1 MNNSYIFDL
10 IVFFPFIS
18 GLICYGIGRKNETI
32 RDYFAMLSGVIE
44 FLLMAGFAYMSMT
57 GIPLQGEALSYI
69 SAGIPGICG
78 MGLDFT
84 LDGFRGIYGSIAA
97 LMWMMTIILSQE
109 YFTHHG
115 NRNRYYFFML
125 WTLGATMGVFLS
137 ASLYTTFVFFEI
149 MSFTSYVWVAQEEN
163 VPSLKAAKTYLAVA
177 VIGGLVMLMG
187 LFLVYHEL
195 GTLMISELLPA
206 AANCSHPEVLF
217 AAGVCMLFG
226 FGAKAGAFPLHI
238 WLPKAHPVAPA
249 PASALLSG
257 ILTKTG
263 IYGILIITS
272 NLFIHN
278 QTWGYMILIIGE
290 LTMFG
295 GALLAVFSIDLKRT
309 LACSSMS
316 QIGFIL
322 VGVGMQALLG
332 EENAL
337 AVHGT
342 LLHMVNHSLIKLV
355 LFMVAGVVFMN
366 AHSLDLNEIRGFG
379 KKKNLLKVIYLV
391 GAITIAG
398 IPMLGGYVSKTLLH
412 ESIVEF
418 GGGIAM
424 KAMEWI
430 FLISGGMTFAY
441 MTKLYMAIFVEENED
456 KKLQAHYDSM
466 KRYMNGKSTFA
477 LLGSAI
483 VLFIWGVVPHN
494 IMDKAAELGSR
505 FMGLFEEGEVVA
517 YYSIGNLK
525 GSVIS
530 ILIGLLI
537 YVFFI
542 RKVLR
547 KEEDGHV
554 IYVNRWPR
562 WYDMEELLYR
572 PLLLTI
578 LPTVFGVIFRIFDTL
593 PDMVVVLLRKTLLA
607 DSPLPRER
615 MEGSVFSS
623 IVGNIRNAIQ
633 FIANRTIHRKNPT
646 QWDYVHEEALKQQER
661 NEIFRIIQ
669 RSLSFGLML
678 FGVGLMLTLIY
689 IVFLS

>member
-1 MNNSYIFDL
+1 MNSPYIFYL

-18 GLICYGIGRKNETI
+18 GLISYGIGRYNETI
-32 RDYFAMLSGVIE
+32 RDYFAIVSATFECIITVI
-44 FLLMAGFAYMSMT
+44 FAYMSMT
-57 GIPLQGEALSYI
+57 VIPLQGEAISYI

-78 MGLDFT
+78 MGLEFT
-84 LDGFRGIYGSIAA
+84 LDGFRGIYAVIAG
-97 LMWMMTIILSQE
+97 LMWMMTILLSQE

-137 ASLYTTFVFFEI
+137 ASLYTTFIFFEI

-195 GTLMISELLPA
+195 GTLMISELSQA
-206 AANCSHPEVLF
+206 AASCSHPEILF
-217 AAGVCMLFG
+217 VAGVCMLFG

-263 IYGILIITS
+263 IFGVLILTS
-272 NLFIHN
+272 NLFFHN
-278 QTWGYMILIIGE
+278 QTWGYLILIIGE
-290 LTMFG
+290 CTMFG

-337 AVHGT
+337 AVHGS

-379 KKKNLLKVIYLV
+379 RKKNLLKVIYLI

-398 IPMLGGYVSKTLLH
+398 IPLLGGYVSKTLIH

-418 GGGIAM
+418 GGGLGM

-430 FLISGGMTFAY
+430 FLISGGMTLAY
-441 MTKLYMAIFVEENED
+441 MTKLYVAIFVEENVD
-456 KKLQAHYDSM
+456 KNTQSRYDSM
-466 KRYMNGKSTFA
+466 TRYMNGKSTFA
-477 LLGSAI
+477 LFGSSI
-483 VLFIWGVVPHN
+483 ILLVWGIAPHAF
-494 IMDKAAELGSR
+494 MEKAAELASP
-505 FMGLFEEGEVVA
+505 FMGLFEEGERVA
-517 YYSIGNLK
+517 YYSLENLK
-525 GSVIS
+525 GGAIS
-530 ILIGLLI
+530 IIIGVLI

-542 RKVLR
+542 RKLLR
-547 KEEDGHV
+547 KEENGCMV
-554 IYVNRWPR
+554 YVNLWPK
-562 WYDMEELLYR
+562 WFDLEELLYR
-572 PLLLTI
+572 PILLGI
-578 LPTVFGVIFRIFDTL
+578 LPAIFGVIFRVFDTL
-593 PDMVVVLLRKTLLA
+593 PDALVVLLRKTLLT
-607 DSPLPRER
+607 DTPLPRER
-615 MEGSVFSS
+615 MEGSVFSN
-623 IVGNIRNAIQ
+623 IVGNTRNAIQ
-633 FIANRTIHRKNPT
+633 FVLNRTIHRKKQT
-646 QWDYVHEEALKQQER
+646 HWDYVHEEALKSQER

-689 IVFLS
+689 IVILS